1 MQDLVFLY
9 CHDSYLQDKESS
21 SFGKVPPLQ
30 WGFTG
35 VSVVKNLP
43 ANVGDTC
50 SIPGLGRSPG
60 EGNGKSLQYS
70 YLENHMDRGAL
81 QATVRGVA
89 KSQTQLS
96 S

>member
-1 MQDLVFLY
+1 MYIHTSTNNWIRNMCIYFYVLDF
-9 CHDSYLQDKESS
+9 
-21 SFGKVPPLQ
+21 P
-30 WGFTG
+30 G

-81 QATVRGVA
+81 QATVHGVA
-89 KSQTQLS
+89 RSWT
-96 S
+96 